1 MTPAEAE
8 ALGRRWLAAGG
19 GWRKGMRSLNG
30 YRLISVIAPDIF
42 IVSMEGSGEITK
54 FIAMRRLTYGPEG
67 IHKAGPGDR
76 LPEWPDVPDLR
87 DPATRGAALEV
98 VRERLDSAMFHTD
111 GLYVARVDGSRW
123 EVWTDTHAYKWAAGA
138 SEAEALVAALE
149 AAPKVTP

>member
-76 LPEWPDVPDLR
+76 LPQWPDVPDLR
-87 DPATRGAALEV
+87 DPATRGAALDV
-98 VRERLDSAMFHTD
+98 VRERWGDPTAYIRYS
-111 GLYVARVDGSRW
+111 W
-123 EVWTDTHAYKWAAGA
+123 EWKAWYAYAGPHSPHGGA
-138 SEAEALVAALE
+138 HDSEAEALVAALE
-149 AAPKVTP
+149 AHRETQK